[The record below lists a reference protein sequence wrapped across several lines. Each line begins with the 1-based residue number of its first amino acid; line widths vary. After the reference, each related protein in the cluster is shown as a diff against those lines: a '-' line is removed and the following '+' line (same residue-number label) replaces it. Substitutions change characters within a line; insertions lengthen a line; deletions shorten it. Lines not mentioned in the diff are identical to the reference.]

1 MIVKFHARGKGGG
14 SGPVDYLLGWERN
27 REGARVLRGAPEE
40 VRELIDATPFAK
52 KYTSGVLSFAE
63 QTLPPGE
70 RERVMESFE
79 RVLMPGLEK
88 NQYSILWVEHQDKG
102 RLELNFVIPNME
114 LASGKRLQPYYDRAD
129 RPRINAWQTLVNHH
143 YGLHDP
149 NAPENRR
156 TLVTPNNLP
165 KAKQE
170 AAEAI
175 TRGLEA
181 LYHAG
186 ALKTRQDVTEALTA
200 AGFEVVRTT
209 RSSISIA
216 DPEGGRNLRL
226 KGALYEQSFTNGDRL
241 REETERACR
250 LYREHAEQ
258 RVQEAR
264 SVCRQGTELKRAENQ
279 RRYQRTHSNGERTTG
294 DAEQCRE
301 RAVQRH
307 RERTGPAAGR
317 AALEAGQ
324 RADTV
329 PVADGALRHG
339 RDFSGVMGADSV
351 AGKPDCG
358 EHPGYQGPGRD
369 AGETPGKNMGC
380 DVSRGQERE
389 ISGVAVRGEGGKQL
403 DGGEEERSKTGQGVS
418 EYDRAG
424 NALTE
429 RLRAIAAGL
438 YAAAE
443 RLGERLHG
451 FAAYVRA
458 DTTGER
464 ATEGTVRRLESAGAE
479 ISRAGGPLESVIYH
493 EQQIRDEQER
503 QARLERERARSW
515 HEEQER
521 EARVWR
527 GPSIGM

>member
-1 MIVKFHARGKGGG
+1 MA
-14 SGPVDYLLGWERN
+14 
-27 REGARVLRGAPEE
+27 
-40 VRELIDATPFAK
+40 
-52 KYTSGVLSFAE
+52 
-63 QTLPPGE
+63 
-70 RERVMESFE
+70 SFE

-114 LASGKRLQPYYDRAD
+114 LQTGKRLQPYYDRAD
-129 RPRINAWQTLVNHH
+129 RPRIDAWQTLVNHH

-156 TLVTPNNLP
+156 ILTLPDNLP
-165 KAKQE
+165 ETKQ
-170 AAEAI
+170 ALAESV
-175 TRGLEA
+175 TRGIDA

-186 ALKTRQDVTEALTA
+186 EIKGRQDVIQALTEAGL
-200 AGFEVVRTT
+200 EVVRVT

-216 DPEGGRNLRL
+216 DPNGGKNIRL
-226 KGALYEQSFTNGDRL
+226 KGAFYEQSFTDGRGV
-241 REETERACR
+241 REKAERESR
-250 LYREHAEQ
+250 LYRENAER

-264 SVCRQGTELKRAENQ
+264 RICKQGTDLKRIFNQ
-279 RRYQRTHSNGERTTG
+279 ERYQRPYVSPERTAG
-294 DAEQCRE
+294 EVSENDR
-301 RAVQRH
+301 RYD
-307 RERTGPAAGR
+307 GR
-317 AALEAGQ
+317 ALENRTENERETLAVADYRLSADVCHDRESVVVSGHEDKREHEYSPRAERESGEAEREDVGRELSRGQQ
-324 RADTV
+324 RA
-329 PVADGALRHG
+329 
-339 RDFSGVMGADSV
+339 FSGVAEGDGGRNGLDEGQREAECREAGTETGVTEHDR
-351 AGKPDCG
+351 AGKPF
-358 EHPGYQGPGRD
+358 
-369 AGETPGKNMGC
+369 A
-380 DVSRGQERE
+380 
-389 ISGVAVRGEGGKQL
+389 
-403 DGGEEERSKTGQGVS
+403 
-418 EYDRAG
+418 
-424 NALTE
+424 E

-503 QARLERERARSW
+503 QARLERERARFW

-521 EARVWR
+521 ESRVWR
-527 GPSIGM
+527 GPSMGM